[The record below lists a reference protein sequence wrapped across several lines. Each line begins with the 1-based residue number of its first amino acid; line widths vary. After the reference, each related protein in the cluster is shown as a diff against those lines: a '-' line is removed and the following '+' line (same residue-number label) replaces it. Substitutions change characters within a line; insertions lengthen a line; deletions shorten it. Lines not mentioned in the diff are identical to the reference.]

1 MQTRTGRTSTRTL
14 ATRTRACT
22 TPSRKR
28 RDSLWK
34 RSWSHGLCIRMRR
47 GHQPSAHSHPSG
59 SSRRDA
65 TSRRGGTTDALWF
78 QTMNVYNAGVVVVD
92 TYCGEFAL
100 EHLDGRALHGKASA
114 QTHTK
119 HKTLVAFLKHRLQGL
134 QKVASSFRPLFC
146 GHAYSAKYEQVSKNG
161 RPFSN

>member
-65 TSRRGGTTDALWF
+65 TSWRGGTTDALWF
-78 QTMNVYNAGVVVVD
+78 QTMVTTLASSSWTHIAEISPWSIWMGGLYMARPARRRTRNIKPWLL
-92 TYCGEFAL
+92 CF
-100 EHLDGRALHGKASA
+100 KASA
-114 QTHTK
+114 SGSAKSGVQFSASV
-119 HKTLVAFLKHRLQGL
+119 LRPRLQ
-134 QKVASSFRPLFC
+134 R
-146 GHAYSAKYEQVSKNG
+146 QV
-161 RPFSN
+161 

>member
-1 MQTRTGRTSTRTL
+1 MQTRTGRASTRTL

-28 RDSLWK
+28 RDALWK

-65 TSRRGGTTDALWF
+65 TSWRGGTTDALWF
-78 QTMNVYNAGVVVVD
+78 QTMV
-92 TYCGEFAL
+92 TTL
-100 EHLDGRALHGKASA
+100 ASSSW
-114 QTHTK
+114 THIAEISPWIIWMGGLYTARPARRRTRNMK
-119 HKTLVAFLKHRLQGL
+119 PRWPLFKKPFQGL
-134 QKVASSFRPLFC
+134 QKSCVQFSAPVWRPR
-146 GHAYSAKYEQVSKNG
+146 YIAKYKQVS
-161 RPFSN
+161 

>member
-1 MQTRTGRTSTRTL
+1 MTWQAAGVFT
-14 ATRTRACT
+14 
-22 TPSRKR
+22 
-28 RDSLWK
+28 
-34 RSWSHGLCIRMRR
+34 
-47 GHQPSAHSHPSG
+47 HS
-59 SSRRDA
+59 
-65 TSRRGGTTDALWF
+65 DALVDSPVEKMDLVPTAAL
-78 QTMNVYNAGVVVVD
+78 QEARAMTQRIGVEAPRTHRGSRQWLQRWRRRRRRLRLRRLRPGGLWMEGGV
-92 TYCGEFAL
+92 
-100 EHLDGRALHGKASA
+100 HGKASA